1 VTEWKLWEGDE
12 PPFFTTTEFFAA
24 HPWISPAHQIGH
36 AERMQMVHAAFQ
48 NLYALDPSIKTLTDL
63 GCGDGSFLDL
73 VSYAPVRSWGYDAGV
88 SNVEH
93 ARDKGL
99 DVRRADIINDDLLYG
114 DVVTATEVVEHLVD
128 PHTFL
133 RHLPGK
139 YLITTSPS
147 AETDVWHYEHHAW
160 AWDMPGYIK
169 LVEDAGWSIIR
180 HYETWSEKTYDH
192 NTGHFQ
198 QLRFQAIVAQ
208 RNGDR
213 NVAQAA

>member
-1 VTEWKLWEGDE
+1 VTEWKLWEGDA

-24 HPWISPAHQIGH
+24 HPWIDPNHQIGH

-48 NLYALDPSIKTLTDL
+48 NLMVFDPTIKTLTDL

-73 VSYAPVRSWGYDAGV
+73 IRDLVVGWGYDAGPANITIAEV
-88 SNVEH
+88 KQLSV
-93 ARDKGL
+93 A
-99 DVRRADIINDDLLYG
+99 VADIIKDARALTYG
-114 DVVTATEVVEHLVD
+114 DVVTVTEVVEHLVD

-133 RHLPGK
+133 RYLPGK

-160 AWDMPGYIK
+160 AWDRPGYVK
-169 LVEDAGWSIIR
+169 LVEDAGWSILH

-192 NTGHFQ
+192 GTGHFQ
-198 QLRFQAIVAQ
+198 QLSFQAIVAQ
-208 RNGDR
+208 RMEK
-213 NVAQAA
+213 